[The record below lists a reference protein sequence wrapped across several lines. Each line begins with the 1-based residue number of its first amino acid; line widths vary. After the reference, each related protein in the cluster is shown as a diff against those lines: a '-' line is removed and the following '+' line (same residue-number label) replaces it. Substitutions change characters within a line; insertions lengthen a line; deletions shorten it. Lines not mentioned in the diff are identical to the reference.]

1 MAWRVEHLPG
11 IYAAGARLVRSK
23 IALERQRLHGTA
35 AGVERLTTSLIN
47 SLANVATASAQSSA
61 QFRLKL
67 IGAQI
72 TAQLNKK
79 INQLKEQAQDPAI
92 PLLQQQEAALNHQK
106 QAYDQVL
113 VQFGN
118 NGSTLGDLSIQLS
131 TLANAAAQ
139 GDSTTFDQTLGAANT
154 DLGILQIVPA
164 LAGFLPDG
172 IASLASNG
180 LGIQSSAT
188 YDLSTPAGQA
198 RASAD
203 VQAAQSLVQQIAGTN
218 TTNQEIG
225 SSISQSLGTQ
235 LTAVSDQVSSKQN
248 AILTDDAAQVDK
260 LNQQAKTDFHLIE
273 LQFGNIPQTGSIIS
287 NAQNANNIAPPPGSV
302 ISVLVGNNSG
312 AALPVA
318 NLPTLLGNNV
328 STSA

>member
-1 MAWRVEHLPG
+1 
-11 IYAAGARLVRSK
+11 
-23 IALERQRLHGTA
+23 
-35 AGVERLTTSLIN
+35 LTTSLIN
-47 SLANVATASAQSSA
+47 TLANVATASAQSFV

-67 IGAQI
+67 IGQQI

-79 INQLKEQAQDPAI
+79 IDQLREQAQDPAI
-92 PLLQQQEAALNHQK
+92 PLLQQQEAALNSQK
-106 QAYDQVL
+106 TGYDQAL
-113 VQFGN
+113 AQIGN
-118 NGSTLGDLSIQLS
+118 NGATLGDLSIQLAN
-131 TLANAAAQ
+131 LANAAAQ
-139 GDSTTFDQTLGAANT
+139 GDAATFDQTLGAANT

-164 LAGFLPDG
+164 LAGLLPDG
-172 IASLASNG
+172 IASLKNNG

-188 YDLSTPAGQA
+188 YNLSTAAGQA
-198 RASAD
+198 QASAD
-203 VQAAQSLVQQIAGTN
+203 VQAAQSLIQQIASTN

-235 LTAVSDQVSSKQN
+235 ITAISDQVSNKQTE
-248 AILTDDAAQVDK
+248 ILTDGAAQVDK
-260 LNQQAKTDFHLIE
+260 LSQQAKTEFHLIE
-273 LQFGNIPQTGSIIS
+273 LQFGNVSQTGSILS

-302 ISVLVGNNSG
+302 ISLLVGNSSG